1 MTDTAGGPTDLLP
14 NVKRNFNAKKLCTFS
29 FFFWLK
35 FFFECLKLKI
45 ILFLDIGK
53 KAAFSIRAV
62 TRMATLAHAEHD
74 TGRAEMRDNVFRYK
88 EESAKVCV
96 GVCLLL
102 NLRLI
107 AFCLIFFLIFFFL
120 RKTWRCVIFIS
131 TP

>member
-1 MTDTAGGPTDLLP
+1 M
-14 NVKRNFNAKKLCTFS
+14 
-29 FFFWLK
+29 
-35 FFFECLKLKI
+35 
-45 ILFLDIGK
+45 DIGK

-107 AFCLIFFLIFFFL
+107 AFCLIFFLIFFFKENL
-120 RKTWRCVIFIS
+120 EVCNFYIYSLSIKRLTLFLIGCACDIS
-131 TP
+131 SKENGRNFG